1 MRVPKIAICRRCI
14 ASDPQRFGLF
24 CIKFDKYCHAIKDCK
39 KRNNN
44 KVMQL
49 KRKIEFTGKNLND
62 VFNLPC
68 VKAILKVDAKP
79 VLVLYIMKVVSRSSK
94 TAEIGDTLV
103 QYEDGSWEVMR

>member
-1 MRVPKIAICRRCI
+1 MRVPKIAICRGCVAR
-14 ASDPQRFGLF
+14 DPQRLGLF
-24 CIKFDKYCHAIKDCK
+24 CIKFDKYCRAVRDCK

-68 VKAILKVDAKP
+68 VRHPA
-79 VLVLYIMKVVSRSSK
+79 Y
-94 TAEIGDTLV
+94 
-103 QYEDGSWEVMR
+103 

>member
-1 MRVPKIAICRRCI
+1 MKVPKIAICRGCVAR
-14 ASDPQRFGLF
+14 DPQRLGLF
-24 CIKFDKYCHAIKDCK
+24 CIKFDKYCRAVRDCK

-68 VKAILKVDAKP
+68 VKAILKVETKP
-79 VLVLYIMKVVSRSSK
+79 VLVLWITKVLTHSRK
-94 TAEIGDTLV
+94 TVEIGDILV
-103 QYEDGSWEVMR
+103 QYENGQWAVL